1 MAKSKRSRIR
11 RRFLG
16 KRLMFVAV
24 TAAFI
29 AGVLSGAAIYSI
41 AFRQTQSQGQQLLLA
56 EGENK
61 TLSTKM
67 AAVRSDGTGVISEL
81 MVELEKGSGRILV
94 DTRPLVGF
102 DFQYAERT
110 AVKVAAEITGVALDD
125 DGVGLKG
132 VDVLF
137 LISVPTEQTIEIQA
151 VDGPSAGAATTVL
164 TIAAIENRRV
174 RSDVII
180 TGTVQTDH
188 TIGLIGGVYAK
199 AKAAHDNGAT
209 LFLVPKGQYV
219 EVYKQVGPWALTE
232 YKPISY
238 LQDYAQQQ
246 GWGLQ
251 IQEVST
257 IEEAA
262 NLMLEPS

>member
-1 MAKSKRSRIR
+1 MAKSKRSRR
-11 RRFLG
+11 RRKVFD
-16 KRLMFVAV
+16 KRLLHTAVAI
-24 TAAFI
+24 AFI
-29 AGVLSGAAIYSI
+29 AGMLSGVAIYSI
-41 AFRQTQSQGQQLLLA
+41 VSHQQQPQGQQLLLA
-56 EGENK
+56 AGENK
-61 TLSTKM
+61 TLSAKIV
-67 AAVRSDGTGVISEL
+67 AVRSDGGGVISEL
-81 MVELEKGSGRILV
+81 NVELEKGSGRILV
-94 DTRPLVGF
+94 DTHTLVGF

-110 AVKVAAEITGVALDD
+110 AVKVAAEIANIALDD
-125 DGVGLKG
+125 DGIGLKG

-137 LISVPTEQTIEIQA
+137 LVSVSTDQTIEIQA
-151 VDGPSAGAATTVL
+151 IDGPSAGAATTVL
-164 TIAAIENRRV
+164 TLAAIENRRV
-174 RSDVII
+174 KNNVII
-180 TGTVQTDH
+180 TGTVQADH

-219 EVYKQVGPWALTE
+219 EVYKQVGPMALTE

-262 NLMLEPS
+262 NLMLE

>member
-11 RRFLG
+11 RRFLD
-16 KRLMFVAV
+16 KRFLFVAV

-29 AGVLSGAAIYSI
+29 AGVLSGAVIYSI

-94 DTRPLVGF
+94 DTHPLVGF

-125 DGVGLKG
+125 DGV
-132 VDVLF
+132 
-137 LISVPTEQTIEIQA
+137 
-151 VDGPSAGAATTVL
+151 
-164 TIAAIENRRV
+164 
-174 RSDVII
+174 
-180 TGTVQTDH
+180 
-188 TIGLIGGVYAK
+188 
-199 AKAAHDNGAT
+199 
-209 LFLVPKGQYV
+209 
-219 EVYKQVGPWALTE
+219 
-232 YKPISY
+232 
-238 LQDYAQQQ
+238 
-246 GWGLQ
+246 
-251 IQEVST
+251 
-257 IEEAA
+257 
-262 NLMLEPS
+262 

>member
-1 MAKSKRSRIR
+1 MAKSKRLRSRR
-11 RRFLG
+11 KVFD
-16 KRLMFVAV
+16 KRLLYTAVAI
-24 TAAFI
+24 AFI
-29 AGVLSGAAIYSI
+29 AGLLSGAAIYLIIS
-41 AFRQTQSQGQQLLLA
+41 RQQQSQGQQLLLT

-61 TLSTKM
+61 TLSTKIV
-67 AAVRSDGTGVISEL
+67 AVSSDGSGVISEL
-81 MVELEKGSGRILV
+81 NVELEKGSGRILV
-94 DTRPLVGF
+94 DTHTLVGF

-110 AVKVAAEITGVALDD
+110 AVNVAAEITGTALDD

-132 VDVLF
+132 VDVF
-137 LISVPTEQTIEIQA
+137 FSVSVPTEQTVEIQA
-151 VDGPSAGAATTVL
+151 IDGPSAGAATTVS
-164 TIAAIENRRV
+164 TIAAIENRKV
-174 RSDVII
+174 KNNVII
-180 TGTVQTDH
+180 TGTVEDDH

-219 EVYKQVGPWALTE
+219 EVSKQVGPFSYTE

-262 NLMLEPS
+262 NLMLE

>member
-1 MAKSKRSRIR
+1 MAKSKRLRSKRKVFNK
-11 RRFLG
+11 RF
-16 KRLMFVAV
+16 MFAAVA
-24 TAAFI
+24 AAFVV
-29 AGVLSGAAIYSI
+29 GVLSGAAIYSL
-41 AFRQTQSQGQQLLLA
+41 ATHWSQSRVQQLLLT
-56 EGENK
+56 EGETK
-61 TLSTKM
+61 ALSTKIV
-67 AAVRSDGTGVISEL
+67 AVSSDGSGVISEL
-81 MVELEKGSGRILV
+81 NVELEKGSGRILV
-94 DTRPLVGF
+94 DTHTLVGF

-110 AVKVAAEITGVALDD
+110 AVKVAAEITSTALDE

-132 VDVLF
+132 VDVF
-137 LISVPTEQTIEIQA
+137 FSVSVPIEQTVEIQA
-151 VDGPSAGAATTVL
+151 IDGPSAGAATTVS
-164 TIAAIENRRV
+164 TIAAVENRRV
-174 RSDVII
+174 KNNVII
-180 TGTVQTDH
+180 TGTVEDDH

-219 EVYKQVGPWALTE
+219 EVSRQVGPFSLTE

-262 NLMLEPS
+262 ALMLE

>member
-1 MAKSKRSRIR
+1 
-11 RRFLG
+11 
-16 KRLMFVAV
+16 MFAAVA
-24 TAAFI
+24 AAFVVG
-29 AGVLSGAAIYSI
+29 AFSGAAIYSL
-41 AFRQTQSQGQQLLLA
+41 ATRLSQSQGQQLLLA

-61 TLSTKM
+61 TLSAKM

-81 MVELEKGSGRILV
+81 TVELKKGSGRILV
-94 DTRPLVGF
+94 DTHTLVGF

-110 AVKVAAEITGVALDD
+110 AVRVAAEITGIALDD

-132 VDVLF
+132 VDVF
-137 LISVPTEQTIEIQA
+137 FSVAVPTEQTVEVQA

-164 TIAAIENRRV
+164 TIAAIENRTV
-174 RSDVII
+174 RNDVVI
-180 TGTVQTDH
+180 TGTVNTDH

-219 EVYKQVGPWALTE
+219 EVYRQVGPFSLTE

-238 LQDYAQQQ
+238 LQDYIRQQ
-246 GWGLQ
+246 GWGLE
-251 IQEVST
+251 IREVST

-262 NLMLEPS
+262 NLMLE

>member
-1 MAKSKRSRIR
+1 
-11 RRFLG
+11 
-16 KRLMFVAV
+16 MFTAVA
-24 TAAFI
+24 AAFVV
-29 AGVLSGAAIYSI
+29 GMLSGAAIYSLV
-41 AFRQTQSQGQQLLLA
+41 THWSQSQVQQLLLT

-61 TLSTKM
+61 TLSTKI
-67 AAVRSDGTGVISEL
+67 AAVSSDGSGVISEL
-81 MVELEKGSGRILV
+81 NVELEKGSGRILV
-94 DTRPLVGF
+94 DTHTLVGF

-110 AVKVAAEITGVALDD
+110 AVKVAAEITGAALDD

-132 VDVLF
+132 VDVF
-137 LISVPTEQTIEIQA
+137 FSVSVPTGQTVEIQSI
-151 VDGPSAGAATTVL
+151 DGPSAGVATTIL

-174 RSDVII
+174 KDNVVI
-180 TGTVQTDH
+180 TGTVQDDY

-219 EVYKQVGPWALTE
+219 EVSQQVGPFSYTV

-257 IEEAA
+257 IEEAEK
-262 NLMLEPS
+262 LMLE